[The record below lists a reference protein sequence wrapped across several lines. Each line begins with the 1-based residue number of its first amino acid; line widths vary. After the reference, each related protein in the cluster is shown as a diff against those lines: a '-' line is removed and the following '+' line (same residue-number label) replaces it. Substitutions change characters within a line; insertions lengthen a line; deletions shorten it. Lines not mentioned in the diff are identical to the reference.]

1 MDFALAVVPI
11 DHDDIVS
18 GEQAVTKQTNALVVE
33 RTPMPMAVFPF
44 KQGEEI
50 GGGLSVHVTRA
61 D

>member
-1 MDFALAVVPI
+1 
-11 DHDDIVS
+11 
-18 GEQAVTKQTNALVVE
+18 
-33 RTPMPMAVFPF
+33 MPMTVFPF